1 MVAEKEDLGSQ
12 DESHGVS
19 AGELGGGER
28 RECQLHRPVCV
39 PT

>member
-12 DESHGVS
+12 DESHSVF
-19 AGELGGGER
+19 AGELGGVRGGSAS
-28 RECQLHRPVCV
+28 CIDVACV